1 LSFDLAACGFEGPS
15 PFQQAAVKKQLD
27 ASRRGAVLFLSF
39 SVNGR
44 LQDFRILRE
53 LAGRGFVT
61 EEQRLRD
68 SPLWRLW
75 GPYLS
80 ERQWGTVRE
89 DYSANGDAWNYFPH
103 DHARSRAYRW
113 GEDGLAGISDDK
125 QILCFAVALWNGKDP
140 ILKERLFGLTNGQGN
155 HGEDVKE
162 CYYYLDSTPT
172 HSYLKMLYKYPQ
184 AEFPYARLLEE
195 NQQRGL
201 QDNEFE
207 LIDTGVFDNDRYW
220 DVFVEYAKA
229 ATDDILVQITI
240 QNRGPEAAELHIL
253 PQLWFR
259 NTWSWNASPD
269 KPQIKA
275 GTEGA
280 LVALHPTLGTYN
292 LYIEGSH
299 EPLFCDN
306 ETNAVRLYGQERKGF
321 YKDAFHDRL
330 VGSNT
335 GAVNPARVGTKAAAH
350 FTSTVAAGGERRF
363 RLRLSATQQ
372 AAPFADFDGT
382 FSTRRREADEFYN
395 RLQTGLDHED
405 ARLVQRQALAGM
417 LWSKQFYT
425 YDVHQ
430 WLQGD
435 PAFPAPSQARRHG
448 RNSDWA
454 HFDSC
459 TVFSMPDKW
468 EYPWFAAWDLA
479 FHTVVLALI
488 DAEFA
493 KHQLL
498 LLTHDWY
505 MRPNGQLPAY
515 EWNFGDSNPPVHAWA
530 AWRVFQIDRKQR
542 RQQNPDDPGDLAFLE
557 RVFQKMLLTF
567 TWWVNQKDA
576 DGRNLFQGGFLGLD
590 NIGCF
595 NRDAPLP
602 TGGHI
607 SQSDG
612 TSWMAMYALNLLTIA
627 LELAQHNDAYEDMAI
642 KFLEHFL
649 YIAKAM
655 AEMGK
660 QGVGLWDE
668 QDGFFYSLLNLPN
681 GEDVPLKVRSI
692 VGLIPLFA
700 VTTLEPDVLAKL
712 HNFRARME
720 WFLNHR
726 PDLAKLVSRWYE
738 PGMGERRLLSLL
750 RGHRMKALLK
760 RMLDP
765 AEFLSDYGVRA
776 VSRYHLEHPYIFWFN
791 GTPLT
796 VDYEPAESRS
806 RLFGGNSNWRGPI
819 WFPVNFLIIESLQK
833 FHHYYGDDFKIEC
846 PTGSGQFVTIDQV
859 AEQISNRLCRIFL
872 KDGKGL
878 RQVNALYPK
887 FQQDPHFRDC
897 VNFYEYFDGDTGR
910 GVGASHQTG
919 WTGVV
924 AKLLKPR
931 KRYRAQHPSS

>member
-1 LSFDLAACGFEGPS
+1 
-15 PFQQAAVKKQLD
+15 
-27 ASRRGAVLFLSF
+27 
-39 SVNGR
+39 
-44 LQDFRILRE
+44 
-53 LAGRGFVT
+53 VT

-299 EPLFCDN
+299 EPFFCDN

-878 RQVNALYPK
+878 REVNALYPK

-919 WTGVV
+919 WTGIV